1 MNRTGSLNLA
11 IVIVLLATLA
21 WAADGF
27 MSVQVREGQ
36 VRQNPAFLSP
46 VTATLAYGDRVSV
59 LGTSDAWTQVA
70 APTGAQGWMHT
81 SALTPKEVVLEA
93 TSEDVEAAASGKELA
108 LAGKGFN
115 KQVEDEYRAE
125 NQELDYTLVD
135 EMETRRTSQAE
146 IERFLS
152 EGDVRPGGGQ

>member
-1 MNRTGSLNLA
+1 MNRSIQLYVVT
-11 IVIVLLATLA
+11 VIVLLAAVA

-36 VRQNPAFLSP
+36 VRQAPAFLSP
-46 VTATLAYGDRVSV
+46 VTTTLAYGDRVSL
-59 LGTSDAWTQVA
+59 LGTSDVWTHIS

-81 SALTPKEVVLEA
+81 SALTTKEVVLEA
-93 TSEDVEAAASGKELA
+93 TAADVQAAASGKEIA

-125 NQELDYTLVD
+125 NQDLDYTLVD
-135 EMETRRTSQAE
+135 EMESRRTSQAE

-152 EGDVRPGGGQ
+152 EGDVRQGGGQ